1 MDMIVRKNVYA
12 AAPDPAPDV
21 EQPAH
26 PYRTAA
32 ETAVFILGILWAY
45 RIAIVAISPSNRQ
58 SVPTS
63 GLSNEST
70 QMSLTKIERLAQLQV
85 QYDNFIG
92 YLFHAQEPIA
102 SPRTAM

>member
-21 EQPAH
+21 EQAAH

-32 ETAVFILGILWAY
+32 ETAAFISGFLWAY
-45 RIAIVAISPSNRQ
+45 HIAIVATSPPNLQ

-63 GLSNEST
+63 GLSNENT
-70 QMSLTKIERLAQLQV
+70 QMPKIERLAQLQV
-85 QYDNFIG
+85 QYDNFITD
-92 YLFHAQEPIA
+92 FHAEGPIEG
-102 SPRTAM
+102 SRTTM

>member
-21 EQPAH
+21 EQAAH

-32 ETAVFILGILWAY
+32 ETAAFISGFLWAY
-45 RIAIVAISPSNRQ
+45 HIAIVATSPPNRQ

-63 GLSNEST
+63 GLSDERM
-70 QMSLTKIERLAQLQV
+70 QMPEIEQATQLQV
-85 QYDNFIG
+85 QYDNSITD
-92 YLFHAQEPIA
+92 FHAEEPIK
-102 SPRTAM
+102 SSRTRV